1 MTKEH
6 YPCCSELLIAS
17 WAISFHPQLIHYSSA
32 VRKWLQPRTFQKAC
46 VSTAAQDSTRGSTST
61 QPGGTPVLGFKEPSE
76 IPHWLSPGGR
86 HVFHNENLDFQ
97 RKLGTSQ
104 IIPWLK
110 SSDPQHLWYQA
121 GTGFMVHEQEVGAQA
136 GEYHVYWIEG
146 TRILCYGLKCRRV
159 RGFWWTRVT
168 RNDWSSA
175 FKIIIP
181 QAEGPQESPDE
192 RWWGSRFDRGS

>member
-121 GTGFMVHEQEVGAQA
+121 GTGFMVHEQEVGDDWFRR
-136 GEYHVYWIEG
+136 YWG
-146 TRILCYGLKCRRV
+146 TVSLPPPKPTKYCSSPSWLPLFFSMTTPLQYVRTRKVCEFNFCKRNMFWNLKM
-159 RGFWWTRVT
+159 W
-168 RNDWSSA
+168 
-175 FKIIIP
+175 P
-181 QAEGPQESPDE
+181 L
-192 RWWGSRFDRGS
+192 